1 MNIYVVHAN
10 DLATFM
16 KIKTEKQILNLKKSS
31 AEDDYSLIGTCDL
44 PL

>member
-1 MNIYVVHAN
+1 MDIYAIHAN

-31 AEDDYSLIGTCDL
+31 AEDLYSLIGTYDL